1 MSHRS
6 VSLPTMI
13 VTFSGARILEQVM
26 DANLNL
32 DQNKA
37 NWTVKVLTRKLVGE
51 LNFPKLEEKTCCI
64 CTIMYPLSFEPNCY
78 IHLNKQTN

>member
-1 MSHRS
+1 M
-6 VSLPTMI
+6 T

-26 DANLNL
+26 DVSLNL

-37 NWTVKVLTRKLVGE
+37 NCESANKKTCGGTE
-51 LNFPKLEEKTCCI
+51 LEEKKTSCI

-78 IHLNKQTN
+78 IHLKQINK